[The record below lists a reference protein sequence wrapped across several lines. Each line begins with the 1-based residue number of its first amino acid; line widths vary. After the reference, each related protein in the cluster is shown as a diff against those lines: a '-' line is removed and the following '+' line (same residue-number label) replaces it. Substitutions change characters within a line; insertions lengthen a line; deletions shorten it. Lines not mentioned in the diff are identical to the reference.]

1 MHHNPVCVAPRMG
14 ETTTMV
20 ASRSLVCGTC
30 IKGHLGALVECLAM
44 VLGLVSAVLSL
55 DFALGIGVNRKL
67 PRDTGVDL

>member
-1 MHHNPVCVAPRMG
+1 
-14 ETTTMV
+14 MV

-44 VLGLVSAVLSL
+44 VFSLASVVLTSL
-55 DFALGIGVNRKL
+55 DLALVIGVNRKL